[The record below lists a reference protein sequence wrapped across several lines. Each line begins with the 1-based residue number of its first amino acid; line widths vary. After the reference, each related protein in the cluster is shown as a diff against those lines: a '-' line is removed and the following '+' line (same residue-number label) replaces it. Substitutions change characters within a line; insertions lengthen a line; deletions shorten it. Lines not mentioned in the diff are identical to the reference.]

1 MLNWIKSIIAKVD
14 TLAEWKAIWYSLT
27 RSRTVVIFGGAL
39 MGVLALF
46 YTDPS
51 PGAGVTLS
59 LLLGGVASF
68 IGVALAHICRK
79 ALFDYKSADMS
90 KLFERAGATPTGSGL
105 ALIAI
110 SIVLASF
117 LMLFSGFARAEVHTP
132 PYANIETQVVSG
144 VHIDVAEYMLPTTP
158 TLPQGAPLVVAHPL
172 PPPKAALPLLG
183 TVLAQQRHLWPTH
196 PYPALLGA
204 LIEHESCITRTH
216 SKCWNSESRLK
227 TEKEE
232 GIGLGQ
238 FHQSVES

>member
-14 TLAEWKAIWYSLT
+14 TLAEWKVIWYSLT

-59 LLLGGVASF
+59 LLLGGVASL

-117 LMLFSGFARAEVHTP
+117 LMLFSGFARAEAHTP
-132 PYANIETQVVSG
+132 FATVEEQVVSG
-144 VHIDVAEYMLPTTP
+144 VPFGTAINMSSPALRVARVASPVASHGPT
-158 TLPQGAPLVVAHPL
+158 
-172 PPPKAALPLLG
+172 PPRSSEALLG
-183 TVLAQQRHLWPTH
+183 TVLAQGGRLWPGH
-196 PYPALLGA
+196 PYLPYVGG
-204 LIEHESCITRTH
+204 LIEHESCISLTH
-216 SKCWNSESRLK
+216 SRCWNPKSRLK

-232 GIGLGQ
+232 GAGLGQ
-238 FHQSVES
+238 FHQSMES

>member
-14 TLAEWKAIWYSLT
+14 TLAEWKVIWYSLT

-59 LLLGGVASF
+59 LLLGGVASL

-79 ALFDYKSADMS
+79 ALFDYKSADMN

-117 LMLFSGFARAEVHTP
+117 LMLFSGFARAEAHTP
-132 PYANIETQVVSG
+132 FATVEEQVVSG
-144 VHIDVAEYMLPTTP
+144 VPFGTAINMYTRYNLSFNASIRSGMYLCPRKTTE
-158 TLPQGAPLVVAHPL
+158 QHQ
-172 PPPKAALPLLG
+172 KA
-183 TVLAQQRHLWPTH
+183 
-196 PYPALLGA
+196 
-204 LIEHESCITRTH
+204 S
-216 SKCWNSESRLK
+216 
-227 TEKEE
+227 
-232 GIGLGQ
+232 
-238 FHQSVES
+238 

>member
-1 MLNWIKSIIAKVD
+1 MFNFNWRD
-14 TLAEWKAIWYSLT
+14 LAYKLT

-39 MGVLALF
+39 LGILALF
-46 YTDPS
+46 YSDPS
-51 PGAGVTLS
+51 PGSGMTLS
-59 LLLGGVASF
+59 MLVGGVASL

-90 KLFERAGATPTGSGL
+90 KLFEQASKSSTGSGL

-117 LMLFSGFARAEVHTP
+117 LMLFSGFAKAGDLTH
-132 PYANIETQVVSG
+132 PYANIETQVASG
-144 VHIDVAEYMLPTTP
+144 VHIDLAEYMLPTTP
-158 TLPQGAPLVVAHPL
+158 TLPQGAPLVVAHTL

-183 TVLAQQRHLWPTH
+183 TVLAQQRHLWPAH